1 MTKFDTGTELP
12 ENFLITDE
20 FKDLFE
26 IIENKKKQFLFV
38 TGKAGTG
45 KSTFL
50 EYFRQN
56 TSTNHIILAPTGVAA
71 IKCKGKTIHSFAR
84 KR

>member
-26 IIENKKKQFLFV
+26 IIENNKNSFYLLLEKQEQENLHF
-38 TGKAGTG
+38 
-45 KSTFL
+45 
-50 EYFRQN
+50 
-56 TSTNHIILAPTGVAA
+56 
-71 IKCKGKTIHSFAR
+71 
-84 KR
+84 